1 MTQFALLLERTSKRY
16 NGSSVVEQP
25 EKQNLVE
32 ELLSRAGLSSSLL
45 QKVRFRGPVGKLAL
59 VGVSCFLVLGGVG
72 VRSSDAFVQGLCVTL
87 ATIVVLGIGGA
98 ILWYSHEHPDQ
109 ATLEGMEVIV
119 MQQQKF
125 WAEAAAKGLAPA
137 AASALQLTVPNPPNV
152 TPEEK

>member
-1 MTQFALLLERTSKRY
+1 
-16 NGSSVVEQP
+16 
-25 EKQNLVE
+25 
-32 ELLSRAGLSSSLL
+32 
-45 QKVRFRGPVGKLAL
+45 
-59 VGVSCFLVLGGVG
+59 
-72 VRSSDAFVQGLCVTL
+72 VTL